1 MATFEWGEFVFTLI
15 QSPIADPQPRSPA
28 MLFHGASFT
37 LFHRNID
44 ILTFNAQEALSA
56 VPDSTS
62 LKVHSHA
69 SWTMARPHSQALYT
83 PQYDWTFYSLYS
95 GTTPL
100 TTETTTT
107 KIDFNMLQ
115 RRDPIRFYDQC
126 LLYEDELDDNG
137 VSQYSVKVRV
147 MDSCFLILA
156 RSLTA

>member
-69 SWTMARPHSQALYT
+69 SWTMARPHYT
-83 PQYDWTFYSLYS
+83 PIRLDILLFIFRYD
-95 GTTPL
+95 TTHHRNNNH
-100 TTETTTT
+100 
-107 KIDFNMLQ
+107 KD
-115 RRDPIRFYDQC
+115 
-126 LLYEDELDDNG
+126 
-137 VSQYSVKVRV
+137 
-147 MDSCFLILA
+147 
-156 RSLTA
+156 